1 MKVRAETNTE
11 SEGKVMAKTRFFYW
25 FTFEDG
31 YTVGVRGL
39 SKNELAHLEKVHGK
53 LIDKSLAG

>member
-1 MKVRAETNTE
+1 
-11 SEGKVMAKTRFFYW
+11 MAKTRFFYW

-39 SKNELAHLEKVHGK
+39 SKTELAHLEKEHGK
-53 LIDKSLAG
+53 LIDKSMAG